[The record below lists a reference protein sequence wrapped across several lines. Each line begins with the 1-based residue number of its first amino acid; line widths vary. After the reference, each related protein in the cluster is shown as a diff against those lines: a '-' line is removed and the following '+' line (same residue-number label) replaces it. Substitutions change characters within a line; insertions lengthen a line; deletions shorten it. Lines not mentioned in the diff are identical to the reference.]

1 MKKTPTEKRAAIA
14 SSDLLAIMDDELANT
29 IVAYESLLE
38 QCRKLADTMGY
49 YDDHVIGKV
58 MPKTSADRTNTGRI
72 AEWFEKTKGDA
83 VAHMLKLE
91 AEREADSERER
102 LIASLNLTPE
112 QMALLGLAN
121 AEVCQPEGAKRS

>member
-1 MKKTPTEKRAAIA
+1 MKKTPTEKQASIA
-14 SSDLLAIMDDELANT
+14 SSDLLAIMDNELANT
-29 IVAYESLLE
+29 IAAYESLLE

-49 YDDHVIGKV
+49 YDNHVIGKV

-83 VAHMLKLE
+83 VAHMLKLK
-91 AEREADSERER
+91 AEREADRERER

-121 AEVCQPEGAKRS
+121 GKAQEGVSLS

>member
-1 MKKTPTEKRAAIA
+1 MKKTSTEKQAAITG
-14 SSDLLAIMDDELANT
+14 SKFLVIMEDQLANT
-29 IVAYESLLE
+29 IASYECLLR

-49 YDDHVIGKV
+49 YDNHVIGKV

-72 AEWFEKTKGDA
+72 AEWFEKTKEDA

-91 AEREADSERER
+91 AEREADRQRER

-112 QMALLGLAN
+112 QMVLLGLAN
-121 AEVCQPEGAKRS
+121 TPAQEGKSLF

>member
-1 MKKTPTEKRAAIA
+1 MKKTPTEKQASIA
-14 SSDLLAIMDDELANT
+14 SSDLLAIMDNELANT
-29 IVAYESLLE
+29 IAAYESLLE

-49 YDDHVIGKV
+49 YDNHVIGKV

-72 AEWFEKTKGDA
+72 AEWFERTKGNA

-91 AEREADSERER
+91 AEREADRERER

-121 AEVCQPEGAKRS
+121 GKAQEGVSLS